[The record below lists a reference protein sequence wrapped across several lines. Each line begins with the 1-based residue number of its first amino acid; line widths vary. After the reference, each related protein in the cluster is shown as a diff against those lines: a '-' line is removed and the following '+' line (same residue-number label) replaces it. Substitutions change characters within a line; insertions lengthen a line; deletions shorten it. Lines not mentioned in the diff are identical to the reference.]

1 MTCLYSTV
9 LPITATSSKP
19 IMILTDSNIAS
30 KHSKL
35 KFAPLLNW
43 KHGMLIDNSEHSK

>member
-1 MTCLYSTV
+1 MTCLYSTA
-9 LPITATSSKP
+9 LPIAAIFSKP

-30 KHSKL
+30 KHSKF

-43 KHGMLIDNSEHSK
+43 KRWDVA